1 MKNYIIASAL
11 LLATVTGAQAAD
23 VVVQETVPAYN
34 WSGIYVGA
42 QAGYAWSDA
51 RYDAFD
57 YATVD
62 YDPNGLFGGA
72 YAGYN
77 YQLQNNIV
85 LGIDADINFS
95 GIDSDGSLTWAS
107 GSDPDDHIGHSKV
120 KWTGAIRGRV
130 GYALDRFMPYIAGG
144 LSVARFQFDLD
155 HDGTGNMDFEEER
168 SLTGWN
174 LGAGFDYAA
183 TDNIIVRAE
192 YRYSDFGSRSFDNDW
207 ADDSK
212 IDLKTHDIRLG
223 VAYKF

>member
-11 LLATVTGAQAAD
+11 LLATVGMAHAAD
-23 VVVQETVPAYN
+23 VVVQEAAPAYN
-34 WSGIYVGA
+34 WSGVYVGA

-51 RYDAFD
+51 RYEAVD

-62 YDPNGLFGGA
+62 YDPDGFFGGA

-77 YQLQNNIV
+77 YQFSNKIV
-85 LGIDADINFS
+85 LGVDADINFS
-95 GIDSDGSLTWAS
+95 GIDGHGSLTWADNTS
-107 GSDPDDHIGHSKV
+107 PDDHIGYSKL

-144 LSVARFQFDLD
+144 LSVGKYQFDLD

-174 LGAGFDYAA
+174 LGAGFDYAV
-183 TDNIIVRAE
+183 TDNLIVRAE
-192 YRYSDFGSRSFDNDW
+192 YRYTDFGSKSFDQDW
-207 ADDSK
+207 GGDSK
-212 IDLKTHDIRLG
+212 IDINTHDIRLG